1 MNNVSTALKTAG
13 VKLPSV
19 KKRIWLWLKDHP
31 KKTYNEIAVALNISK
46 IDCSTQLGIMYNR
59 GMLSKVKGVY
69 VPGSSASINLWS
81 IIYDEYELLPPRA
94 RALNP
99 LDRPISTQLIHPQPV
114 IEPAPCSVDVTSL
127 KLSEARALYVE
138 LKKYFEA

>member
-13 VKLPSV
+13 VKLPPL

-31 KKTYNEIAVALNISK
+31 KKTYREIATALNVRET
-46 IDCSTQLGIMYNR
+46 DCATQLGIMHNR
-59 GMLSKVKGVY
+59 GMLSKVRGAY
-69 VPGSSASINLWS
+69 IDSSASINLWS
-81 IIYDEYELLPPRA
+81 IVYDEYELLPPRT

-99 LDRPISTQLIHPQPV
+99 LDRPISTQLIHPQPLPTPRN
-114 IEPAPCSVDVTSL
+114 IDVTSL

>member
-1 MNNVSTALKTAG
+1 MNNVSAALKIAG
-13 VKLPSV
+13 VKLPPV

-31 KKTYNEIAVALNISK
+31 KKTYNEIATALNISK
-46 IDCSTQLGIMYNR
+46 VDSATQLGIMYNR
-59 GMLSKVKGVY
+59 GMLSKVRGAY
-69 VPGSSASINLWS
+69 TPGSSASINLWP

-99 LDRPISTQLIHPQPV
+99 LDRPISTQLIHPQPLPTPRS
-114 IEPAPCSVDVTSL
+114 IDVTSL